1 MANYIASSKRLLMRA
16 PETVRPIRP
25 MTSVDTVKLLGESRE
40 FGELAGEQGRFGL
53 CGVLD
58 VADVVPRLEGAGPLG
73 AVLGCR
79 HAVAGQEEEVVDLVV
94 GGQEALNMPG
104 RLEPLHLPF
113 SSPCWLV

>member
-1 MANYIASSKRLLMRA
+1 MIRCS
-16 PETVRPIRP
+16 PGTVN
-25 MTSVDTVKLLGESRE
+25 LLGKRRE
-40 FGELAGEQGRFGL
+40 VDELDGEAAWYRLRGP
-53 CGVLD
+53 LD
-58 VADVVPRLEGAGPLG
+58 AADVVPRPEGLGPGG